1 MNFIRQKEMGILAIP
16 ISHVNLLGLASY
28 QAAASLILRISSR
41 IRCSAR
47 YVSFFMTLTMIF
59 MTLPLQTVCAAMVG
73 TETVLTTT
81 QTQTARE
88 NLIRFLE
95 REDIKAAMTDQ
106 GINSLEAKARVDSLS
121 DAEVIQIAKK
131 MDQLPAGGD
140 GLGIV
145 IGAALIVFLVLLFT
159 DIAGYTNVFP
169 FVKHQK

>member
-1 MNFIRQKEMGILAIP
+1 
-16 ISHVNLLGLASY
+16 
-28 QAAASLILRISSR
+28 
-41 IRCSAR
+41 
-47 YVSFFMTLTMIF
+47 MTLTMVF

-88 NLIRFLE
+88 NLIGFLE
-95 REDIKAAMTDQ
+95 REDIEAFMTAQ
-106 GINSLEAKARVDSLS
+106 GINALEAKARVDSLS
-121 DAEVIQIAKK
+121 DAEVMQIAKK
-131 MDQLPAGGD
+131 LDQLPAGGS

-159 DIAGYTNVFP
+159 DIAGYTDVFP

>member
-1 MNFIRQKEMGILAIP
+1 M
-16 ISHVNLLGLASY
+16 H
-28 QAAASLILRISSR
+28 R

-47 YVSFFMTLTMIF
+47 YVSFFMTLTMVF

-88 NLIRFLE
+88 NLIGFLE
-95 REDIKAAMTDQ
+95 REDIEAFMTAQ
-106 GINSLEAKARVDSLS
+106 GINALEAKARVDSLS
-121 DAEVIQIAKK
+121 DAEVMQIAKK
-131 MDQLPAGGD
+131 LDQLPAGGS

>member
-1 MNFIRQKEMGILAIP
+1 M
-16 ISHVNLLGLASY
+16 H
-28 QAAASLILRISSR
+28 R

-47 YVSFFMTLTMIF
+47 YVSFFMTLTMVF
-59 MTLPLQTVCAAMVG
+59 MTIPLQTVCAAMVG

-95 REDIKAAMTDQ
+95 REDIEAVMTAQ

-121 DAEVIQIAKK
+121 DAEVMRITKK

-140 GLGIV
+140 GLGFV

-159 DIAGYTNVFP
+159 DIAGYTDVFP

>member
-1 MNFIRQKEMGILAIP
+1 M
-16 ISHVNLLGLASY
+16 H
-28 QAAASLILRISSR
+28 R
-41 IRCSAR
+41 IRRSAR
-47 YVSFFMTLTMIF
+47 YVGFFMTVTMVF
-59 MTLPLQTVCAAMVG
+59 MTIPLQTVCAAMVG

-88 NLIRFLE
+88 NLIGFLE
-95 REDIKAAMTDQ
+95 REDIEAVMTAQ

-121 DAEVIQIAKK
+121 DAEVMRIAEK

>member
-1 MNFIRQKEMGILAIP
+1 M
-16 ISHVNLLGLASY
+16 H
-28 QAAASLILRISSR
+28 R

-47 YVSFFMTLTMIF
+47 YVSFFMTLTMVF
-59 MTLPLQTVCAAMVG
+59 MTIPLQTVCAAMVG

-88 NLIRFLE
+88 NLIGFLE
-95 REDIKAAMTDQ
+95 R
-106 GINSLEAKARVDSLS
+106 INSLEAKARVSSLS
-121 DAEVIQIAKK
+121 DAEVMRIAKK

-140 GLGIV
+140 GLGFV

-159 DIAGYTNVFP
+159 DIAGYTDVFP